1 VPPDLAFGFL
11 DLPTIAKA
19 TAVSDAIVDRRFDVA
34 VGIPLWVSAAKDE
47 LMPAEV
53 EPRMKYS

>member
-1 VPPDLAFGFL
+1 M
-11 DLPTIAKA
+11 PTIAKA

-34 VGIPLWVSAAKDE
+34 VGIPLWVPAAKDE